1 MIEIIK
7 FPFSDKENLEKA
19 FAIRKEV
26 FVIEQ
31 NCPPDLEY
39 EFEEDCTHFLLKENG
54 KAIVASRHRKTKKG
68 MKLERFAVLKE
79 HRKKGVGHK
88 ILQFML
94 DDLKYFKGKIYMH
107 AQVDV
112 IPFYE
117 KMGFVKEG
125 ELFEEANIMHYKMN
139 LKRN

>member
-1 MIEIIK
+1 MIEIKK

-26 FVIEQ
+26 FVVEQ
-31 NCPPDLEY
+31 RCPPDLEY
-39 EFEEDCTHFLLKENG
+39 EFEEDCIHFLLKENG
-54 KAIVASRHRKTKKG
+54 EAIVASRYRKTDKG
-68 MKLERFAVLKE
+68 IKLERFAVLKE
-79 HRKKGVGHK
+79 HRKKGLGHK

-94 DDLKYFKGKIYMH
+94 DDLNNFDGKIYMH

-117 KMGFVKEG
+117 KMGFVKQG
-125 ELFEEANIMHYKMN
+125 DLFEEANIMHYKMT
-139 LKRN
+139 LKK

>member
-1 MIEIIK
+1 MIEIKK

-26 FVIEQ
+26 FVVEQ
-31 NCPPDLEY
+31 RCPPDLEY
-39 EFEEDCTHFLLKENG
+39 EFEEDCIHFLLKENG
-54 KAIVASRHRKTKKG
+54 EAIVASRYRKTDKG
-68 MKLERFAVLKE
+68 IKLERFAVLKK
-79 HRKKGVGHK
+79 HRKKGLGHK

-94 DDLKYFKGKIYMH
+94 DDLNNFDGKIYMH

-117 KMGFVKEG
+117 KMGFVKQG
-125 ELFEEANIMHYKMN
+125 DLFEEANIMHYKMT
-139 LKRN
+139 LKK

>member
-1 MIEIIK
+1 MIEIKK

-26 FVIEQ
+26 FVVEQ
-31 NCPPDLEY
+31 RCPPDLEY
-39 EFEEDCTHFLLKENG
+39 EFEEDCIHFLLKENG
-54 KAIVASRHRKTKKG
+54 EAIVASRYRKTDKG
-68 MKLERFAVLKE
+68 IKLERFAVLKE
-79 HRKKGVGHK
+79 HRKKGLGHK

-94 DDLKYFKGKIYMH
+94 DDLNNFDGKIYMH

-117 KMGFVKEG
+117 KMGFVKHG
-125 ELFEEANIMHYKMN
+125 DLFEEANIMHYKMT
-139 LKRN
+139 LKK

>member
-1 MIEIIK
+1 MIEIKK

-26 FVIEQ
+26 FVVEQ
-31 NCPPDLEY
+31 RCPPDLEY
-39 EFEEDCTHFLLKENG
+39 EFEEDCIHFLLKENG
-54 KAIVASRHRKTKKG
+54 EPIVASRYRKTDKG
-68 MKLERFAVLKE
+68 IKLERFAVLKK
-79 HRKKGVGHK
+79 HRKKGLGHK

-94 DDLKYFKGKIYMH
+94 DDLNNFEGKIYMH

-117 KMGFVKEG
+117 KMGFVKHG
-125 ELFEEANIMHYKMN
+125 DLFEEANIMHYKMT
-139 LKRN
+139 LKK

>member
-1 MIEIIK
+1 MIEIKK

-26 FVIEQ
+26 FVVEQ
-31 NCPPDLEY
+31 RCPPDLEY
-39 EFEEDCTHFLLKENG
+39 EFEEDCIHFLLKENG
-54 KAIVASRHRKTKKG
+54 EAIVASRYRKTDKG
-68 MKLERFAVLKE
+68 IKLERFAVLKK
-79 HRKKGVGHK
+79 HRKKGLGHK

-94 DDLKYFKGKIYMH
+94 DDLNNFDGKIYMH

-117 KMGFVKEG
+117 KMGFVKQG
-125 ELFEEANIMHYKMN
+125 DLFEEANIMHYKMT
-139 LKRN
+139 LEK